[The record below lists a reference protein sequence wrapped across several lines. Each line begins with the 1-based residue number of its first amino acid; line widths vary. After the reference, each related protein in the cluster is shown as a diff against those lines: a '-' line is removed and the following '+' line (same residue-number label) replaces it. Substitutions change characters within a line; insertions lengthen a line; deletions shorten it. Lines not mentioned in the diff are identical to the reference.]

1 MFLLGGR
8 HAHGQAPA
16 SAVFHVHTLDGPL
29 PPAPLTK
36 LTADWSIALG
46 SKSPRH
52 LAGTDWL
59 ALRRAGARLSPYPIQ
74 NSVLLTTGD
83 RIPLEPGAPLRLEEE
98 RLTVRSRQGPE
109 LTLPLAYLSYVCLQ
123 IPDGLDDPELF
134 LARLDKAARS
144 RDVLYLKGGDRIE
157 GTLAVPARGPV
168 YTMKLGTRS
177 VDTPLD
183 QIAVLVVNTEL
194 QSRPKSKKTF
204 AQVVGTDGARLTF
217 STVRLD
223 AERRLLTGKTLFGA
237 EMEVPLEH
245 VAALAL
251 RQGPAIYLS
260 DLTTKN
266 YRHTPF
272 LGVAWPLARDTAVTG
287 RQLCVAG
294 DYYDKGLGM
303 HSSSVA
309 TYALDGAYNR
319 FEALVGMD
327 ESAAKPGQA
336 KISVSLDGKTV
347 FGPRELSA
355 REGAVPIWLDVRK
368 GRELSLIV
376 EFGNFG
382 DVGGRVNW
390 VDARLT
396 RAR

>member
-1 MFLLGGR
+1 
-8 HAHGQAPA
+8 
-16 SAVFHVHTLDGPL
+16 VHTLDGPL
-29 PPAPLTK
+29 SPASLTK
-36 LTADWSIALG
+36 LTADWSIELG
-46 SKSPRH
+46 GKSPRP
-52 LAGTDWL
+52 LAGTNWF
-59 ALRRAGARLSPYPIQ
+59 ALRRAGTHLPPYPVQ

-83 RIPLEPGAPLRLEEE
+83 RIPLEPSAPLRLEEE

-144 RDVLYLKGGDRIE
+144 RDVLYLKGGDGIE
-157 GTLAVPARGPV
+157 GTLTVPARGPV
-168 YTMKLGTRS
+168 YTMKLGSRS

-183 QIAVLVVNTEL
+183 QIAVLTMNTEL
-194 QSRPKSKKTF
+194 QSRPKPKKTF
-204 AQVVGTDGARLTF
+204 AQIVTTDGARLHF
-217 STVRLD
+217 STLRLD
-223 AERRLLTGKTLFGA
+223 AERRLLAGKTLFGA
-237 EMEVPLEH
+237 EMNLPLEQ

-251 RQGPAIYLS
+251 RQGPAVYLS
-260 DLTTKN
+260 DLPTKS
-266 YRHTPF
+266 YLHTPF
-272 LGVAWPLARDTAVTG
+272 LGVAWPLARDTGVTG
-287 RQLCVAG
+287 RQLSIAG

-303 HSSSVA
+303 HSRSVA
-309 TYALDGAYNR
+309 TFALDGAYTW
-319 FEALVGMD
+319 FEALVGLD

-347 FGPRELSA
+347 FGPRDLSA
-355 REGAVPIWLDVRK
+355 RDGAVPIWLDVGK

-390 VDARLT
+390 ADARLT
-396 RAR
+396 RSR